1 MPVLSLSNLERL
13 VHYYHALRER
23 LPERPPSS
31 ASSLATFSSA
41 QLAALLDIDA
51 TQVRKDLAT
60 IGVRGAPRVGF
71 RTEETLAAIRRT
83 LGFDR
88 DYKGV
93 LIGVGQ
99 LGGALAAYPRF
110 AHYGLR
116 FVGLFDAD
124 REKHGQRFGRL
135 VVQPLQRLA
144 AAVRSRQV
152 RLAVLAVPAF
162 AAQEVADQAIAAGI
176 DTLWNFA
183 PTRLTV
189 PERVYVRN
197 EHISV
202 GLGELAYAL
211 QNER

>member
-1 MPVLSLSNLERL
+1 MSKLSLSNLERL

-23 LPERPPSS
+23 SPERPRSNAP
-31 ASSLATFSSA
+31 AMMTFSSA
-41 QLAALLDIDA
+41 QLATLLDIDA
-51 TQVRKDLAT
+51 TQVRKDLAA

-71 RTEETLAAIRRT
+71 RTDEALAAIRRT
-83 LGFDR
+83 LGFDQ

-99 LGGALAAYPRF
+99 LGGALAAYARF
-110 AHYGLR
+110 SHYGLR
-116 FVGLFDAD
+116 LVGLFDAD

-135 VVQPLQRLA
+135 VVQPLSRLA

-162 AAQEVADQAIAAGI
+162 AAQEVTDEVIAAGI

-189 PERVYVRN
+189 PAHVYVRN

-211 QNER
+211 QHER